1 MLLDSGMQYFRKKK
15 KRNHSDGI
23 DMELSLAYL
32 QNTLK

>member
-15 KRNHSDGI
+15 RNHGDGI